1 MGRQMLSFNPTRND
15 TSIALDLL
23 RAVAA
28 QMVCVG
34 HAMAFFH
41 VGDWLKPPFAP
52 RMQNIGVLLFFVMS
66 GFLITATLLRN
77 SENPEYGFGRY
88 FIDRFARIYSG
99 LLPALVFVAVVDWLV
114 AEPAIASY
122 TTLKTWLANVAMLEG
137 YYGVSQRNLQWTAFG
152 SASPLWTLAIE
163 WHIYMFIGAA
173 FFIAKRRGKWSL
185 LIPLALFFGQ
195 VPYHYLIGAL
205 QDDGVG
211 HGLSLLW
218 LGGGALYL
226 LLSRYCPPLWVSSVA
241 LCCSILAYALMVQP
255 GNEYDIVT
263 YPALIIFVGSI
274 VAATQK
280 TKLITRFGSAI
291 GIAAGYSFTLY
302 LIHYTVM
309 RSLKTVFDG
318 HWTAWFLFAVA
329 TSNVIAFLIAVPF
342 EMKHKEFAE
351 WLRSIPDRLSEKRS
365 REAISSSDAP

>member
-1 MGRQMLSFNPTRND
+1 MLTFNAAKND

-34 HAMAFFH
+34 HAMAFFY

-52 RMQNIGVLLFFVMS
+52 WMQNIGVLLFFVMS
-66 GFLITATLLRN
+66 GFLITATLFRN

-99 LLPALVFVAVVDWLV
+99 LLPALFFVAVVDWLV
-114 AEPAIASY
+114 AAPEIAPY
-122 TTLKTWLANVAMLEG
+122 TTLNILLANVAMLEN
-137 YYGVSQRNLQWTAFG
+137 YRGVFENDLRWPAFG

-163 WHIYMFIGAA
+163 WHIYMFVGAA
-173 FFIAKRRGKWSL
+173 FFIAKLRGKWLL
-185 LIPLALFFGQ
+185 LIPLALFFCQ
-195 VPYHYLIGAL
+195 VPYHYLVRAF

-211 HGLSLLW
+211 YGLSYLW

-226 LLSRYCPPLWVSSVA
+226 VLSRYCPPRWVSGLA
-241 LCCSILAYALMVQP
+241 LCGSILAYALMVQP
-255 GNEYDIVT
+255 GKEYDIVT

-274 VAATQK
+274 VAVTQRMK
-280 TKLITRFGSAI
+280 IMARFGGAI
-291 GIAAGYSFTLY
+291 KIAADYSFTLY

-309 RSLKTVFDG
+309 YSAKTVFNGDG
-318 HWTAWFLFAVA
+318 IAWFLFAVV

-342 EMKHKEFAE
+342 EMKHKQFAQ
-351 WLRSIPDRLSEKRS
+351 WLASLPGRLREKRS
-365 REAISSSDAP
+365 AAAISSSETP

>member
-1 MGRQMLSFNPTRND
+1 MITLNPTKND

-23 RAVAA
+23 RAGAA

-34 HAMAFFH
+34 HALVFFG
-41 VGDWLKPPFAP
+41 VADWLKPPFAP
-52 RMQNIGVLLFFVMS
+52 KMQNIGVLLFFIMS

-77 SENPEYGFGRY
+77 SERPEYGFSRY

-114 AEPAIASY
+114 AAPAIAPY
-122 TTLKTWLANVAMLEG
+122 TTLKTLIANVAMLES
-137 YYGVSQRNLQWTAFG
+137 YRGVSENNLRWSAFG

-173 FFIAKRRGKWSL
+173 FFIAKLRGMWPL

-195 VPYHYLIGAL
+195 VPYHYLVSAF

-211 HGLSLLW
+211 YGLSFLW

-226 LLSRYCPPLWVSSVA
+226 MLSRYCPPRWVSGLA
-241 LCCSILAYALMVQP
+241 LCCSILAYGLMVQP
-255 GNEYDIVT
+255 GKEYDIVT
-263 YPALIIFVGSI
+263 YPALIVVVGSI
-274 VAATQK
+274 VAVTQK
-280 TKLITRFGSAI
+280 TKLITRFGNAI
-291 GIAAGYSFTLY
+291 KMAAGCSFTLY

-309 RSLKTVFDG
+309 YSAKSVFNGDG
-318 HWTAWFLFAVA
+318 LAWFIFAVA
-329 TSNVIAFLIAVPF
+329 TSNIIALLIAVPF
-342 EMKHKEFAE
+342 EMKHKQFAQ
-351 WLRSIPDRLSEKRS
+351 WLTSLTGRLREKRS
-365 REAISSSDAP
+365 AEAASSSEAP